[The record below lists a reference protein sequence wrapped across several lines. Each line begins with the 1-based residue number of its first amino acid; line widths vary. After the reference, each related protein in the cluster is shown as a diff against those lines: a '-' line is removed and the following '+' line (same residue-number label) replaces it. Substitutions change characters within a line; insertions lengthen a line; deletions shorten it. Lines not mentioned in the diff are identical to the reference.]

1 MKTAASILMCVV
13 LGAPALV
20 WAQDAEVDPPPP
32 PPPRHTY
39 GAPIQAPILHRHLAA
54 ARHTA
59 AAHNP
64 SRSKRATPS
73 AAQAP
78 SKTNAHAP

>member
-32 PPPRHTY
+32 PPPKHTY
-39 GAPIQAPILHRHLAA
+39 GAPIQPQILHRHLPP
-54 ARHTA
+54 ARHA
-59 AAHNP
+59 ATSHNP
-64 SRSKRATPS
+64 PRAKRATPS
-73 AAQAP
+73 APQTP